1 MVLLDLES
9 REATAAILIKLA
21 GAAGCTRVRAFTL
34 DYDQQGLK
42 ETGHAD
48 AEGEKQ
54 PGKAVPMQAFELVR
68 TTGQALVLE
77 AGENTHAGEAYAL
90 LDEDN
95 GIEIYVPLKSALDGG
110 QTVYG
115 LVLLESVAMLS
126 AEEVLSNPTVI
137 GLIGELNCR
146 LSVEDGAAR
155 YMDGMRQAAYM
166 LCEMADMNEPHLINR
181 TLDVAR
187 WSGRIARNMGL
198 GREDAAKLEVAA
210 LMHDLGKVFIEEG
223 IRNKSEKLTA
233 QEQAAMKRRP
243 VLSCEI
249 VRKLDPLSMMG
260 DLPEVILSIR
270 ERVDGRGFPAGKKEE
285 EIPLLSRILSVA
297 QAIAAMLTNT
307 TTHKGRSIPGVISE
321 LKTQS
326 GRLYDRNVVR
336 AAAEAL
342 AKAGK
347 DGEDYFEGLGTI
359 ASLSMTYR
367 DADQDG
373 KAQKSEQERAS
384 IWGRLY
390 RTGEGYA
397 FEPVGRTYDLKT
409 MRIQNCTLYV
419 SESEKMCRYKP
430 EGGRTEEG
438 RIVFPNM
445 RVEEETGAFAIS
457 WLLEGQMVSTSKQV
471 YNIFVTLVS
480 GEFVDFY
487 IFTNDIHENIVQGI
501 VRVAFEEENFVTLPG
516 MVVFTRSAGDK
527 TYFRMKF
534 MGLREAEKQVIF
546 SKILKRQIEMRAKLK
561 EADDWDDYA

>member
-137 GLIGELNCR
+137 GLVGNSTAGCR
-146 LSVEDGAAR
+146 SRTAR
-155 YMDGMRQAAYM
+155 RDTWTACGRRLM
-166 LCEMADMNEPHLINR
+166 LCEMADMNRPHLINR

-210 LMHDLGKVFIEEG
+210 LMHDLGKISSTS

-243 VLSCEI
+243 ALSCEI
-249 VRKLDPLSMMG
+249 VRKLDPLAMMKG

-270 ERVDGRGFPAGKKEE
+270 ERVDGRGFPAGKKDE

-438 RIVFPNM
+438 RIVFPAM
-445 RVEEETGAFAIS
+445 RVEEESGAFAIS

-487 IFTNDIHENIVQGI
+487 IFTKDIHENIVQGI
-501 VRVAFEEENFVTLPG
+501 VRVAFEEEHFITLPG

-534 MGLREAEKQVIF
+534 TGLREAEKQVIF

>member
-1 MVLLDLES
+1 
-9 REATAAILIKLA
+9 
-21 GAAGCTRVRAFTL
+21 
-34 DYDQQGLK
+34 
-42 ETGHAD
+42 
-48 AEGEKQ
+48 
-54 PGKAVPMQAFELVR
+54 
-68 TTGQALVLE
+68 
-77 AGENTHAGEAYAL
+77 
-90 LDEDN
+90 
-95 GIEIYVPLKSALDGG
+95 
-110 QTVYG
+110 
-115 LVLLESVAMLS
+115 
-126 AEEVLSNPTVI
+126 
-137 GLIGELNCR
+137 
-146 LSVEDGAAR
+146 
-155 YMDGMRQAAYM
+155 
-166 LCEMADMNEPHLINR
+166 MNEPHLINR

-198 GREDAAKLEVAA
+198 GREGTAKLEVAA
-210 LMHDLGKVFIEEG
+210 LMHDLGKVFIDES

-243 VLSCEI
+243 ALSYEI
-249 VRKLDPLSMMG
+249 VRKLDPLAMMG
-260 DLPEVILSIR
+260 DLPEIILSIR
-270 ERVDGRGFPAGKKEE
+270 ERVDGKGSPAGKKDE

-336 AAAEAL
+336 AAVEAL

-367 DADQDG
+367 DADPDG

-430 EGGRTEEG
+430 EGGHTEEG
-438 RIVFPNM
+438 RIVFPAM
-445 RVEEETGAFAIS
+445 RVEEEAGAFAIS

-487 IFTNDIHENIVQGI
+487 IFTKDIHENIVQGI

-534 MGLREAEKQVIF
+534 TGLREAEKQVIF
-546 SKILKRQIEMRAKLK
+546 SKILKRQIELRAKLK
-561 EADDWDDYA
+561 EADDWDDYV